1 MIVAPSPSDQH
12 IDDEIQTLTK
22 FQTFLRFQVG
32 ISLDV
37 FSFFILQIFFF
48 ISTGRLKKCLMLGLI
63 AQEVL
68 KMFYLLAMVE
78 LFTIL
83 SALLNCPSS

>member
-22 FQTFLRFQVG
+22 FQTFQVG

-78 LFTIL
+78 FFTIL